1 MGSGFGFGSTQTG
14 SKSTYS
20 PWYSA
25 SFSLQQAFMAST
37 CSRRTFQRSLE
48 RDAVILEFLGCPREL
63 CGADRGVGREL
74 GDAYMHW

>member
-1 MGSGFGFGSTQTG
+1 
-14 SKSTYS
+14 
-20 PWYSA
+20 
-25 SFSLQQAFMAST
+25 MAST